1 MTTKEKILE
10 ILQAVGQQLS
20 LPAVLN
26 LMSVYPI
33 SESFGDYATN
43 LALVAAKELKTN
55 PLDLAAKIQGL
66 LLTDPMAK
74 EMFLKVEVVK
84 PGFINFFLSQAY
96 LEGQLAEILKKKEK
110 YAWTTTGKG
119 KKVQL
124 EFISANPTG
133 PLTLANGRGG
143 FLGDVLANIL
153 ALTGCKVER
162 EYFINDT
169 GNQVNTLGKSVLAAA
184 SLIPKEDT
192 YYGGDYVQAWA
203 DSQGAELEKYRTAP
217 EIVGKQLAEHLFAEK
232 IKPVI
237 ENGMKIKF
245 DRWFSEEAELHQGN
259 KIKPAVNFLVKQ
271 GLTYEVEG
279 ATWFTSTK
287 FGDDKDRVLIT
298 ADGRYTYFA
307 VDVAYHLN
315 KFKRGFAK
323 VINIWGADHGGYIAR
338 LQAAVQALGYG
349 GQLDVI
355 IMQLV
360 KLVSGNRE
368 VRMSKRKGDYVTME
382 YLLMLL
388 PLDVIRWFFLMYA
401 VNTHMTIDL
410 DLAKDKSEK
419 NPVYYVQYA
428 YARLSNILLTAK
440 EHSPARQA
448 KLEVGALAMIKPLL
462 RWPELVG
469 EVAETYQV
477 NQLTTYALLVADSFH
492 RFYQTYRVIDNGTV
506 NQLRYKIV
514 QAYHW
519 CWVRFCRRWA
529 SALRKKC
536 DLRESCLSKII

>member
-20 LPAVLN
+20 LPAGFKFDV
-26 LMSVYPI
+26 SYPI

-66 LLTDPMAK
+66 LLTDPTAK

-514 QAYHW
+514 QAYQL
-519 CWVRFCRRWA
+519 VLGSILQTMGI
-529 SALRKKC
+529 SAPEKM
-536 DLRESCLSKII
+536 